1 MRIVLIPNYRSVEAA
16 ALFTDV
22 RAYLRERN
30 VTVVEL
36 MCDDGMPTSAAIMA
50 ALQPGDIAVALGGD
64 GTIMHVAKAAA
75 AVGCPVLGINGGHVG
90 FLAGLERDEL
100 SVLERLIVGD
110 YVTEDRVLLCVTVCR
125 EDGVHSRLVMNEA
138 VFSRG
143 ALSRLVNLHI
153 VGDEREIL
161 TCSGDGVIVATPTGS
176 TAYSLSAGGPLV
188 DPAVDCMLL
197 TPVCPHTLD
206 SRTRILPSDSHLSI
220 TATAKDGEA
229 FVTVDGEET
238 IAFTAEDCV
247 TISRAQETAR
257 LIRLKPTTFYEAF
270 SQKLTD
276 RRTI

>member
-1 MRIVLIPNYRSVEAA
+1 MRIVLIPNFCSSGAA
-16 ALFTDV
+16 ALYDAV
-22 RAYLRERN
+22 RAYFSEKN
-30 VTVVEL
+30 VETVEL
-36 MCDDGMPTSAAIMA
+36 LRADGMPSSAAITDTLNA
-50 ALQPGDIAVALGGD
+50 GDIAVALGGD

-75 AVGCPVLGINGGHVG
+75 VVGCPVLGINGGHVG

-100 SVLERLIVGD
+100 SVLDVLLAGE
-110 YVTEDRVLLCVTVCR
+110 YVTEERALLRVTVSR
-125 EDGVHSRLVMNEA
+125 EDGEHSRLAMNEA

-143 ALSRLVNLHI
+143 ALSRLVNLRI
-153 VGDEREIL
+153 VSDGREIL
-161 TCSGDGVIVATPTGS
+161 TCSGDGAIVATPTGS

-188 DPAVDCMLL
+188 DPAVDCLLL

-206 SRTRILPSDSHLSI
+206 SRTRILPSNSTLCV

-238 IAFTAEDCV
+238 VAFTAADTV
-247 TISRAQETAR
+247 TVARAQETAR

-276 RRTI
+276 RRTV